1 MKQLGENQS
10 KHENKDICTFGN
22 QNILPVFAVIA
33 NFCHSVEDEKQTR
46 FKKKKKKVKEKSQS
60 KYQKV
65 LINFS

>member
-46 FKKKKKKVKEKSQS
+46 FKKKKKKSEGEVTVKISESFDQ
-60 KYQKV
+60 
-65 LINFS
+65 F